1 MWDGVSGV
9 ALILQD
15 VGKGMAGSCAVS
27 ASGQR
32 RLFFISYSIV
42 LRLFFEKNRRT
53 IEYQSNINRITI
65 EYQMAHL
72 PA

>member
-32 RLFFISYSIV
+32 RLFFIRFSIDIQFIFDCYS
-42 LRLFFEKNRRT
+42 KK
-53 IEYQSNINRITI
+53 IEEQSNINRISI
-65 EYQMAHL
+65 E
-72 PA
+72 